1 MSAEAPR
8 GTRRELRWPDCRNAR
23 DLGDIPLTDGG
34 RTRRAVLVRSDSL
47 SRLTDEGVAAVRAYG
62 VDAVVDLR
70 ETAILGRYPYP
81 PQLLSSVRYHH
92 VPLLPERFPLPVPV
106 HALREALNESA
117 PRWAELVAAIAGA
130 RGTCVFHC
138 HSGTGRT
145 GLVAMVLL
153 ALVDADPQGIIA
165 DHVYAASAEPNAPH
179 AVETRDR
186 ATAAARL
193 VSWLTEAQ
201 GAARF
206 LLTAG
211 ANPGDVEAVRRRL
224 TAHPTPP

>member
-1 MSAEAPR
+1 M
-8 GTRRELRWPDCRNAR
+8 
-23 DLGDIPLTDGG
+23 
-34 RTRRAVLVRSDSL
+34 RSDSL

-62 VDAVVDLR
+62 VDTVVDLR
-70 ETAILGRYPYP
+70 ETEILDRYPYP
-81 PQLLSSVRYHH
+81 ARLLSTVRYHH
-92 VPLLPERFPLPVPV
+92 VPLLPEHFPLPVPA

-117 PRWAELVAAIAGA
+117 PRWAELIAAIAGA
-130 RGTCVFHC
+130 GGACVFHC

-153 ALVDADPQGIIA
+153 ALVDADPRAIVA
-165 DHVYAASAEPNAPH
+165 DHMYAASSEPAAPRV
-179 AVETRDR
+179 AQIRDR

-206 LLTAG
+206 LLAAG
-211 ANPGDVEAVRRRL
+211 ADPDDVEAVRRRL
-224 TAHPTPP
+224 TAHPTSPP